1 MLFLAGLIG
10 MVAVGTAAM
19 WGFEDLGTNNARDD
33 IGTPGDASDETS
45 DYDSDASAYSNA
57 QGSLLDIATDDGF
70 ESEAQ
75 DDDPE
80 GDDYGIAR
88 GTADADTL
96 SGGEASEFLDSLDG
110 DDRIAS
116 GDGDDVARGGD
127 GNDTLHGGAGDDTLH
142 GEAGN
147 DILAGGAGSDIV
159 MGHDGDDHLS
169 GGAGDDSLV
178 GGEGADTL
186 MGDAGDDALHG
197 YLGNDSL
204 DGGAGADT
212 LFGGSGDDVLTGV
225 APDGTAPEQDQDYLN
240 GGSGDDEITLGAGDI
255 ATGGNGA
262 DSFILR
268 DWLDADHQGQ
278 IVDFNTAEDN
288 LVLLYDDDG
297 TVPDVTIEEDS
308 DAQNLHRVLLGG
320 EVIANVTSDA
330 ALTLAHITLI
340 PQSTG

>member
-19 WGFEDLGTNNARDD
+19 WGFEDLGTSNARDD
-33 IGTPGDASDETS
+33 IGTPGDPSDEAS
-45 DYDSDASAYSNA
+45 DYDNGAAAYSGA
-57 QGSLLDIATDDGF
+57 QDSLLDIAT
-70 ESEAQ
+70 

-96 SGGEASEFLDSLDG
+96 SGGEASEFLEGLDG
-110 DDRIAS
+110 DDLIAS

-127 GNDTLHGGAGDDTLH
+127 GDDTINGEAGDDTLH

-147 DILAGGAGSDIV
+147 DTLAGGAGSDSV

-186 MGDAGDDALHG
+186 MGDTGDDALHG

-212 LFGGSGDDVLTGV
+212 LFGGDGNDVLTGV
-225 APDGTAPEQDQDYLN
+225 APDATAPEQDQDYLN

-255 ATGGNGA
+255 ATGGTGA

-288 LVLLYDDDG
+288 LVLLYDYDG
-297 TVPDVTIEEDS
+297 TVPDVTIEEDP

-340 PQSTG
+340 PQTTG